1 MKIFKKWTKLDNRG
15 ESSAEFLLLLILVV
29 MVSILSTIFFTALFD
44 SIEVHAAE
52 PETTP
57 ETKSYHVH
65 TMYNYSDGYVID
77 DFTFTLTGEQ
87 VVVGYKWSEDEYSAT
102 YMFYLIDDDFSL
114 GGSHWINRNC
124 APSKL
129 VRTTYKASDDKI
141 LTNENTHIT
150 IAWTHTD
157 ILINMFKNNAPEF
170 GSEFNLKVS
179 DMSTILCDVPLFDNA
194 EALEKYLTTGDN
206 SGMVNKPAPDY
217 NYEYDFSNYQYDI
230 NIPLPELS
238 QVTHNGFKVD
248 NVDGYYLDIIMESR
262 FYGVRLTD
270 ERQGFWDKLTNKV
283 SNDYM
288 NARVDKDWVYAK
300 RNYNFTVDDR
310 AINSSLIN
318 IKDIY
323 EIDNVSLYFD
333 EFKQWSSEYNSIR
346 KLPTFQYKYI
356 GSPYPFLYDEVTFN
370 SFENKEDYLR
380 NLGQCETTYYV
391 RFYNKDMSYG
401 QWVRFVYGSTLEKD
415 TVSGLPIYS
424 GSISNGT
431 VDGVG
436 VDGKPI
442 VGNTMNGR
450 VDSSG
455 NIDYSTSVNDYNA
468 VKNTDIYMDGFKE
481 TLNSFTSAIGQL
493 PELVNKLFGFLPW
506 WATALLG
513 CVIVVCVILR
523 VVGR

>member
-179 DMSTILCDVPLFDNA
+179 DMSTILCDVPLFDNVD
-194 EALEKYLTTGDN
+194 ALENYLTTGDD
-206 SGMVNKPAPDY
+206 SGQINKP
-217 NYEYDFSNYQYDI
+217 EI
-230 NIPLPELS
+230 NLE
-238 QVTHNGFKVD
+238 
-248 NVDGYYLDIIMESR
+248 VDGVFNPDIDIPKLAVDSIGYNFSFVNGADNLYFEMKGRWYSVDDIELYKENLMWKYKYDTLLKGSL
-262 FYGVRLTD
+262 GTWVMANDRLLST
-270 ERQGFWDKLTNKV
+270 G
-283 SNDYM
+283 
-288 NARVDKDWVYAK
+288 
-300 RNYNFTVDDR
+300 NYNFAELGAGSFDR
-310 AINSSLIN
+310 FINRS
-318 IKDIY
+318 Y
-323 EIDNVSLYFD
+323 PIDNRTYTGGTNTLGN
-333 EFKQWSSEYNSIR
+333 WLGGYNDALSQLKLLLKEPTSI
-346 KLPTFQYKYI
+346 YNGVEI
-356 GSPYPFLYDEVTFN
+356 
-370 SFENKEDYLR
+370 
-380 NLGQCETTYYV
+380 YV
-391 RFYNKDMSYG
+391 RFYYFDDNNKP
-401 QWVRFVYGSTLEKD
+401 VYSKWTHYYNNLAN
-415 TVSGLPIYS
+415 SS
-424 GSISNGT
+424 GSSGTTWDDKDNMFTENQSQNGLSDT
-431 VDGVG
+431 ELDELENT
-436 VDGKPI
+436 
-442 VGNTMNGR
+442 GNSR
-450 VDSSG
+450 LDVDSVS
-455 NIDYSTSVNDYNA
+455 NYNNYTNYFD
-468 VKNTDIYMDGFKE
+468 KSEG
-481 TLNSFTSAIGQL
+481 
-493 PELVNKLFGFLPW
+493 LVNATFDVFNLIKSLVVGMGDFPTLVNQVFGFLPYW
-506 WATALLG
+506 LINLIAISLAA
-513 CVIVVCVILR
+513 IVVMR
-523 VVGR
+523 FVGR